1 MKRISH
7 KKGISENTLQKVS
20 RPTMT
25 VGSKMN
31 GGSVVIGLS
40 IPSAKISGIS
50 NAALVTYIIT
60 RCFNERWDKTLCQLQ
75 KDYTNW
81 HLSQDVG
88 YVAADLYQNT
98 TEEISFDCSSTSDN
112 EMFSSIIIPVLKRWG
127 CMSRK
132 FMNDVSKS
140 WWRMTGRQHHTRY

>member
-60 RCFNERWDKTLCQLQ
+60 RCFNER
-75 KDYTNW
+75 
-81 HLSQDVG
+81 
-88 YVAADLYQNT
+88 
-98 TEEISFDCSSTSDN
+98 
-112 EMFSSIIIPVLKRWG
+112 
-127 CMSRK
+127 
-132 FMNDVSKS
+132 
-140 WWRMTGRQHHTRY
+140 